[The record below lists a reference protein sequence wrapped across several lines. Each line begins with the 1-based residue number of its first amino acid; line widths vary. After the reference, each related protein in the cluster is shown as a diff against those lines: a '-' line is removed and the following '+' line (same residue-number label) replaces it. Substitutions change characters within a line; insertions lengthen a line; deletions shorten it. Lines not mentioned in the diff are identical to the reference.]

1 MSTSQGGLR
10 KDKNW
15 RKGTTLGKANIKQ
28 IKNKSNEPNKALAWS
43 SREGAATKEGPAK
56 DGGRAGPSKK
66 RVREEKVETD
76 QDEEVEKDVDAA
88 VESDEEDQEPTAVQP
103 AKKGKRQNRK
113 TGGTGKKQKVFVE
126 EKVRLVSLSR
136 SERVRE
142 C

>member
-28 IKNKSNEPNKALAWS
+28 IKNKSNEPSKALAWS
-43 SREGAATKEGPAK
+43 SREGAATKEELAK
-56 DGGRAGPSKK
+56 NGGSAGLSKK

-76 QDEEVEKDVDAA
+76 QDEEVEKEADAA
-88 VESDEEDQEPTAVQP
+88 VESAEEDREPTAVQP